1 MGDSNANEASLNE
14 DKVLKDN
21 KKAIVKV
28 ETEADVDETIG
39 KVERELKKERRK
51 QAKLAKKLKAKK
63 LKESMQE
70 GIEDKL
76 LNAENKGNLT
86 PTTTEKLADHDVEEV
101 KQKKIK
107 EKESQEP

>member
-1 MGDSNANEASLNE
+1 MG
-14 DKVLKDN
+14 
-21 KKAIVKV
+21 
-28 ETEADVDETIG
+28 TIG

-51 QAKLAKKLKAKK
+51 QAKLAKRLKAKK

-86 PTTTEKLADHDVEEV
+86 PTATEKLADHDVEEV
-101 KQKKIK
+101 KQKKSKKRKSQETVTKQGLAVSTIK
-107 EKESQEP
+107 EKKEKKGLTM